1 MRLPARL
8 AKRLVAVEQRAATS
22 EIDLIFKKYRGM
34 KALRMAMEAVKAAQT
49 GEAPREPAEAGLW
62 EAILKEQE
70 ARKEWEA
77 KKKNKDRPPES

>member
-34 KALRMAMEAVKAAQT
+34 KALRMATEAVKAAQT
-49 GEAPREPAEAGLW
+49 SEAPREPADAKVGEPTGMAGLW
-62 EAILKEQE
+62 E
-70 ARKEWEA
+70 WEA
-77 KKKNKDRPPES
+77 KNKDRLPES